1 MPAPR
6 VLMMSVLLLA
16 GLTGSASGLDHA
28 AWDQLLKKYVT
39 AEARVDYRGL
49 KEKDLP
55 KLDAY
60 LSTLAAPWPADM
72 TADARKAALINA
84 YNALTVRWIIEHYPV
99 ASIQATRDPF
109 TAARHRLNGEV
120 LSLDQTEGRLRDMGD
135 PRIHAAVI
143 CAARSCPPLRG
154 EAYEAELVD
163 EQLDDNTRRWLAN
176 GALNEFDPA
185 AKRARVSPIF
195 QWYAGDFGSE
205 ADLRNF
211 LRRYAPGGRG
221 EFLSDQSARIEY
233 QGYDWGLN
241 EATDAAAPYPRWR
254 LYLDFVRNH
263 RFFNIGVILTL
274 GALVGAGVYRR
285 LGRKRRD
292 GMG

>member
-6 VLMMSVLLLA
+6 VMMCVLLLA
-16 GLTGSASGLDHA
+16 GLAGSASGLDHA

-185 AKRARVSPIF
+185 AKWARVSPIF

-205 ADLRNF
+205 ALLRAF

-221 EFLSDQSARIEY
+221 EFLTDPSSRLEY

>member
-6 VLMMSVLLLA
+6 VMMSVLLLD
-16 GLTGSASGLDHA
+16 GLTGSAFGLDHA
-28 AWDQLLKKYVT
+28 AWDQLLKQYVT
-39 AEARVDYRGL
+39 SEARVDYRGL

-60 LSTLAAPWPADM
+60 VSTLAAPWPADM

-84 YNALTVRWIIEHYPV
+84 YNALAVRWIIEHYPV

-109 TAARHRLNGEV
+109 TAARHRLNGEM

-154 EAYEAELVD
+154 EAYVAERVD
-163 EQLDDNTRRWLAN
+163 QQLDDNTRRWLAN

-205 ADLRNF
+205 ALLRAF

-221 EFLSDQSARIEY
+221 EFLSDPSARLEY

-241 EATDAAAPYPRWR
+241 EATDAAAPYPQWR

>member
-6 VLMMSVLLLA
+6 VLMMSVLLL
-16 GLTGSASGLDHA
+16 GELTGSAAGLDHS
-28 AWDQLLKKYVT
+28 AWDQLLKQYVT

-72 TADARKAALINA
+72 TAEARKAALINA

-99 ASIQATRDPF
+99 ASIQSTKDPF
-109 TAARHRLNGEV
+109 TAARHRVNGEM

-135 PRIHAAVI
+135 PRIHSAVI

-154 EAYEAELVD
+154 EAYVAERVD
-163 EQLDDNTRRWLAN
+163 QQLDDNTRRWLAN

-195 QWYAGDFGSE
+195 KWYAGDFGSE

-211 LRRYAPGGRG
+211 LRRYAPDDRS
-221 EFLSDQSARIEY
+221 EFLSDSSARVEY

-241 EATDAAAPYPRWR
+241 ETADAAAPYPQWR

-263 RFFNIGVILTL
+263 RFFNIGAILL
-274 GALVGAGVYRR
+274 AGALVGWVVYRR
-285 LGRKRRD
+285 LGRTRAGRIT
-292 GMG
+292 

>member
-6 VLMMSVLLLA
+6 VLMMSVLLL
-16 GLTGSASGLDHA
+16 GELTGSAAALDHT
-28 AWDQLLKKYVT
+28 AWDQLLKQYVT

-154 EAYEAELVD
+154 EAYVTERVD
-163 EQLDDNTRRWLAN
+163 EQLDDNTRRWLAS

-205 ADLRNF
+205 ADLRAF
-211 LRRYAPGGRG
+211 LRQYAPGGRG
-221 EFLSDQSARIEY
+221 EFLTDPSARIEY

-241 EATDAAAPYPRWR
+241 EAADSAAPYPQWR

-263 RFFNIGVILTL
+263 RFFNIGAILL
-274 GALVGAGVYRR
+274 AGALAGWMAYRR
-285 LGRKRRD
+285 LGRRD
-292 GMG
+292 SRGPA